1 MGTILREIGGLIYP
15 WPFACLCCGGRGAG
29 GGALCPDCAD
39 RLSAQRVESGFAGDG
54 FEMSVAAHMYAG
66 PAGALARALK
76 YRAFSALADD
86 MGRDMLDAAADAG
99 MGVPDVVTFVPMHWY
114 RRRTRYFN
122 HAELLAKKVAREWN
136 MKPEKALKRVRAC
149 RQQAGISEMDARREN
164 VRDAFAARRRL
175 EGKRV
180 LLIDDV
186 FTTGA
191 TARECARA
199 LRAADAAE
207 VWLLV
212 YSRAGHGRDAGA

>member
-1 MGTILREIGGLIYP
+1 MGTMLRQIGELIYP
-15 WPFACLCCGGRGAG
+15 WPFVCMCCGGRSG
-29 GGALCPDCAD
+29 GDGALCPECAG
-39 RLSAQRVESGFAGDG
+39 RLRAQRVESGFAGGG

-66 PAGALARALK
+66 PAGALVRALK
-76 YRAFSALADD
+76 YRALSALAED
-86 MGRDMLDAAADAG
+86 MAGDMLDAAAASG
-99 MGVPDVVTFVPMHWY
+99 MGVPDVVTFVPMHW
-114 RRRTRYFN
+114 RRRRVRYFN
-122 HAELLAKKVAREWN
+122 HAELLAKKVARVWD

-149 RQQAGISEMDARREN
+149 RQQAGISEMDVRREN
-164 VRDAFAARRRL
+164 VRDAFAARRGL

-199 LRAADAAE
+199 LRSAGAWE

-212 YSRAGHGRDAGA
+212 YSLAGHGRDAGA